1 MTDRKTESGKVHHPV
16 VAAMI
21 DQLPSVGS
29 SWPMHE
35 RVLWLQALESVL
47 HMVYGLVER
56 IDISALVVETA
67 SPEKLD
73 QIAASI
79 AVPGSAEPTDE
90 AMARDVV
97 AASGS
102 GDDAAET
109 TEAPV
114 KPGMGSERSSSAE
127 AEIRK
132 GAEAR
137 GIDADIAVAIARAES
152 AGPKKDVGGTPSKAG
167 RPADMPSNLVVIRAA
182 LRELGGRAA
191 AAQIR
196 AWARNKY
203 WPEMPDHWTSVLY
216 QFVSSGDLERAGMDF
231 KLPEPKQE
239 VVKHVPKLPAAPPP
253 KPAAAPS
260 RAFTFKH
267 GDKSVMLAS
276 AQQLALA
283 HRLQQ
288 ANGQHV
294 GEAFLAEKVLGAN
307 TERHRDTIKMQAL
320 GLNGPLFELGLKVT
334 HYPGF
339 GLSMKEVE
347 R

>member
-1 MTDRKTESGKVHHPV
+1 MTDQKRSGEPDPV
-16 VAAMI
+16 IVAMLKRIPPAGSVWPLAERSEWIQAMYGI
-21 DQLPSVGS
+21 FD
-29 SWPMHE
+29 
-35 RVLWLQALESVL
+35 
-47 HMVYGLVER
+47 MVYGPADRVE
-56 IDISALVVETA
+56 LVVTVSADPNRRAEL
-67 SPEKLD
+67 LD
-73 QIAASI
+73 TLRTMP
-79 AVPGSAEPTDE
+79 PGRIESSAEPTDE

-97 AASGS
+97 VASGS
-102 GDDAAET
+102 GNVAAET
-109 TEAPV
+109 TEAPA
-114 KPGMGSERSSSAE
+114 KPGVGSERSSSAE
-127 AEIRK
+127 ADPPRK
-132 GAEAR
+132 N
-137 GIDADIAVAIARAES
+137 
-152 AGPKKDVGGTPSKAG
+152 VGGAPSKSG
-167 RPADMPSNLVVIRAA
+167 RPLDMPSNLVVVRAA

-196 AWARNKY
+196 TWARNKY
-203 WPEMPDHWTSVLY
+203 WPEMPDHWASVLY
-216 QFVSSGDLERAGMDF
+216 QFVTSGDLERAGMDF

-239 VVKHVPKLPAAPPP
+239 VVKHVPKMPTVAPP
-253 KPAAAPS
+253 KPAPAL

-267 GDKSVMLAS
+267 GDKSVMFAT

-294 GEAFLAEKVLGAN
+294 GEAFLAEKILGAN

-347 R
+347 